1 MPVENQT
8 APNATPDLQ
17 GVPGRP
23 CRLCSAPLVMLPSIA
38 SGKTVPID
46 ARAPVY
52 VIFRDAHNKRWVRPA
67 KDMLWELQHATP
79 EVAAALLQG
88 VDGFRCSHFSTC
100 RSPDSFNAKH
110 KAERAAREVHRL
122 RLVEACEAAAGW
134 IAAKALDAED
144 ADLMRQALLAAAQNR
159 EPGEE

>member
-79 EVAAALLQG
+79 EVA
-88 VDGFRCSHFSTC
+88 
-100 RSPDSFNAKH
+100 
-110 KAERAAREVHRL
+110 
-122 RLVEACEAAAGW
+122 
-134 IAAKALDAED
+134 ED